1 MHVIVRT
8 AVMSAVI
15 AALTASSCSA
25 PSQRGSGGDSVDV
38 APRRDAS
45 GAAANDTLSSR
56 AKLAQLE
63 ADARALARTSGCTSS
78 SQCRTAP
85 VGEKACGGPRTY
97 VAYCAASTDSIA
109 LFRKLAELGAAEKTH
124 NKSSGMMSTCEFRL
138 PPTVSVQGGSCRPDT
153 P

>member
-1 MHVIVRT
+1 MRVIHAIT
-8 AVMSAVI
+8 ITSAAIAVLSAS
-15 AALTASSCSA
+15 ACAA
-25 PSQRGSGGDSVDV
+25 PSQRGGAGDSTGA
-38 APRRDAS
+38 APRTDAS
-45 GAAANDTLSSR
+45 NAAHDTLSSR

-63 ADARALARTSGCTSS
+63 ADARALARTSGCNSS

-109 LFRKLAELGAAEKTH
+109 LFRKLGELGAAEKMY

-138 PPTVSVQGGSCRPDT
+138 PPTVSVHGGRCRADT

>member
-97 VAYCAASTDSIA
+97 VAYCAASTDSVT
-109 LFRKLAELGAAEKTH
+109 LFRKLDELKAAEKRYNELT
-124 NKSSGMMSTCEFRL
+124 GMASTCEFRT
-138 PPTVSVQGGSCRPDT
+138 PPAVALSGGSCRTSP
-153 P
+153 